1 MGLPFWPRG
10 LLGKVCDGSF
20 GLIEGSGGQLR
31 LFVLGNWGT
40 LGYRICEFVPW
51 GQRDDAELLW
61 GFLEVG
67 LCRYP
72 KMLPK
77 PKTLNP
83 ENPKP

>member
-1 MGLPFWPRG
+1 MSVEIEGFRFWACVFGPSG

-51 GQRDDAELLW
+51 GQRDDAELLAAAEQEGL
-61 GFLEVG
+61 GFFGSWAV
-67 LCRYP
+67 
-72 KMLPK
+72 
-77 PKTLNP
+77 
-83 ENPKP
+83 